1 MVLAKLNLSSMVKHS
16 SSWLDRFFCCG
27 LFMMVRFMNL
37 FLWPCPMS
45 MVISGIDS
53 ATLLINFP
61 NRFPVLN
68 FCDLLGLSGSSLE
81 AFNCPLVVI
90 VDFSSHSF
98 EITQDCEKD

>member
-61 NRFPVLN
+61 NCFPVLN
-68 FCDLLGLSGSSLE
+68 FCD
-81 AFNCPLVVI
+81 LVVI